1 MKLVIVESPAKAQTI
16 NKYLGNNYKVVASI
30 GHVRDLP
37 RKDGAVEP
45 DNDFNMSWD
54 QPVDKKNV
62 ISGIIKELKKAESLI
77 LATDPDRE
85 GEAIS
90 WHINEI
96 LNEKN
101 VLSSKQ
107 VQRVVFNEVTKSSVL
122 SAMENPR
129 EINSELVEA
138 YLARRALDHLIGFR
152 ISPILW
158 RKLPGSRSAG
168 RVQSVALRLV
178 CERELEIEKFN
189 IEEYWTISA
198 IFQNSNSDNLYSR
211 LIEFDQKK
219 LKKFDIKNKQEA
231 TEIINEIK
239 QNSFSISNIEKKR
252 VKRNP
257 IPPFTTSTLQQ
268 EASRKLGFSAY
279 KTMRVA
285 QKLYEGISL
294 NQETSGLITYM
305 RTDGVQIS
313 QEAISNVREFI
324 SRTYGKDYIPEKPN
338 FYKSKAANAQEAH
351 EAIRPT
357 NFDYSPKS
365 ISKYLDQDQ
374 LKLYD
379 LIWKRTVSSQMSSA
393 QLDKTSVDIKSENKL
408 ITFRINGSQIVF
420 PGFLKVYKESF
431 DEKTTSAENDEDKL
445 LPDLQL
451 KENLKIIKLE
461 DEQHFTLPPPRFTDA
476 SLVKKMEELGI
487 GRPSTYASTLRVL
500 IERDYVTKEN
510 GKLIPEERGRILTA
524 FLSNFFGKYVDYE
537 FTAKLE
543 KDLDKISDGK
553 LPYKELL
560 SDFWL
565 DFKKHLDKMTD
576 LERSEILETL
586 ENELEQM
593 FFSNDDKEFNVSR
606 KCPKCSEGKIGLQ
619 LGKYGAF
626 IGCNNYPECKYTKQ
640 IAKKDDENPGF
651 DEETNFDTSL
661 GNHPETKEDIFI
673 KKGPYG
679 SYVQLGETKKPKRV
693 SIPKLVNPKD
703 INLEKAILLLS
714 LPRIIGNHPE
724 TSKEISANIGRYGPY
739 LKYDVNS
746 VSLPNDETVLTI
758 GLNHA
763 VVLISEKSPG
773 GKSLGKHPNND
784 GDVLAKKGRYGPY
797 VEYKK
802 VRATLP
808 KTMNLDE
815 ITLEEAI
822 ELIEKKELRSK
833 KKNN

>member
-45 DNDFNMSWD
+45 EKDFQMSWD
-54 QPVDKKNV
+54 QPLDKKKV
-62 ISGIIKELKKAESLI
+62 INGIIKDLKDAETLI

-96 LNEKN
+96 LNEKKA
-101 VLSSKQ
+101 LKSKQ
-107 VQRVVFNEVTKSSVL
+107 VQRVVFNEITKSSVIN
-122 SAMENPR
+122 AMEHPR
-129 EINSELVEA
+129 DINSELVDA

-178 CERELEIEKFN
+178 CERELEIEKFI
-189 IEEYWTISA
+189 IEEYWTISG
-198 IFQNSNSDNLYSR
+198 IFENSSSEKFSSR

-219 LKKFDIKNKQEA
+219 LKKFDIPNEEHSKK
-231 TEIINEIK
+231 ILDEIK
-239 QNSFSISNIEKKR
+239 KHNFYISNIEKKR

-279 KTMRVA
+279 KTMRIA
-285 QKLYEGISL
+285 QKLYEGINL
-294 NQETSGLITYM
+294 NKETSGLITYM

-313 QEAISNVREFI
+313 QEAITNIREFI
-324 SRTYGKDYIPEKPN
+324 SNEYGRNFIPESPRY
-338 FYKSKAANAQEAH
+338 YKSKAANAQEAH

-357 NFDYSPKS
+357 NFTYSPKL
-365 ISKYLDQDQ
+365 ISKYLDKDQ

-379 LIWKRTVSSQMSSA
+379 LIWKRTLSSQMASA
-393 QLDKTSVDIKSENKL
+393 ELDKTTVDIKSKDNS
-408 ITFRINGSQIVF
+408 ITFRTNGSQIAF

-431 DEKTTSAENDEDKL
+431 DEKTTSSDNDDDKL
-445 LPDLQL
+445 LPILNLNDSLDL
-451 KENLKIIKLE
+451 KNLE
-461 DEQHFTLPPPRFTDA
+461 DEQHFTQPPARYTDA

-500 IERDYVTKEN
+500 VERDYVMKES

-537 FTAKLE
+537 FTATLE
-543 KDLDKISDGK
+543 KDLDKTSDGK
-553 LPYKELL
+553 LPYKDLL
-560 SDFWL
+560 SDFWR

-576 LERSEILETL
+576 LERSEILNTL
-586 ENELEQM
+586 ESELEQM
-593 FFSNDDKEFNVSR
+593 FFSTEDNQFNASK
-606 KCPKCSEGKIGLQ
+606 KCPKCSDGKIGLQ

-640 IAKKDDENPGF
+640 IANKKDSNPEF
-651 DEETNFDTSL
+651 DNEIDFDQSL
-661 GNHPETKEDIFI
+661 GKDPDTNEDVFV

-679 SYVQLGETKKPKRV
+679 SYVQLGDGKKPKRV

-703 INLEKAILLLS
+703 INLEKALLLLS
-714 LPRIIGNHPE
+714 LPRVIGNHPE
-724 TSKEISANIGRYGPY
+724 TNKEITANIGRYGPY

-763 VVLISEKSPG
+763 VVLISEKSSG
-773 GKSLGKHPNND
+773 GRSLGKHPNND
-784 GDVLAKKGRYGPY
+784 GEVLAKKGRYGPY

-802 VRATLP
+802 TRATLP

-815 ITLEEAI
+815 ITLDEAL
-822 ELIEKKELRSK
+822 ELIEKKETRAK
-833 KKNN
+833 KKK

>member
-45 DNDFNMSWD
+45 EKDFQMSWD
-54 QPVDKKNV
+54 QPLDKKKV
-62 ISGIIKELKKAESLI
+62 INGIIKDLKDAETLI

-96 LNEKN
+96 LNEKKA
-101 VLSSKQ
+101 LKSKQ
-107 VQRVVFNEVTKSSVL
+107 VQRVVFNEITKSSVIN
-122 SAMENPR
+122 AMEHPR
-129 EINSELVEA
+129 DINSELVDA

-178 CERELEIEKFN
+178 CERELEIEKFI
-189 IEEYWTISA
+189 IEEYWTISG
-198 IFQNSNSDNLYSR
+198 IFENSSSEKFSSR

-219 LKKFDIKNKQEA
+219 LKKFDIPNEEHSKK
-231 TEIINEIK
+231 ILDEIK
-239 QNSFSISNIEKKR
+239 KHNFYISNIEKKR

-279 KTMRVA
+279 KTMRIA
-285 QKLYEGISL
+285 QKLYEGINL
-294 NQETSGLITYM
+294 NKETSGLITYM

-313 QEAISNVREFI
+313 QEAITNIREFI
-324 SRTYGKDYIPEKPN
+324 SNEYGRNFIPESPRY
-338 FYKSKAANAQEAH
+338 YKSKAANAQEAH

-357 NFDYSPKS
+357 NFTYSPKL
-365 ISKYLDQDQ
+365 ISKYLDKDQ

-379 LIWKRTVSSQMSSA
+379 LIWKRTLSSQMSSA
-393 QLDKTSVDIKSENKL
+393 ELDKTTVDRKSKDNS
-408 ITFRINGSQIVF
+408 ITFRTNGSQIAF

-431 DEKTTSAENDEDKL
+431 DEKITSSDSDDDKL
-445 LPDLQL
+445 LPILNLNESLDL
-451 KENLKIIKLE
+451 KKLE
-461 DEQHFTLPPPRFTDA
+461 DEQHFTQPPARYTDA

-500 IERDYVTKEN
+500 VERDYVIKES

-537 FTAKLE
+537 FTATLE
-543 KDLDKISDGK
+543 KDLDKTSDGK
-553 LPYKELL
+553 LPYKDLL
-560 SDFWL
+560 SDFWR

-576 LERSEILETL
+576 LERSEILNTL
-586 ENELEQM
+586 ESELEQM
-593 FFSNDDKEFNVSR
+593 FFSTEDNQFDASK
-606 KCPKCSEGKIGLQ
+606 KCPKCADGKIGLQ

-640 IAKKDDENPGF
+640 IANKKDSNPEF
-651 DEETNFDTSL
+651 DNEIDFDQSL
-661 GNHPETKEDIFI
+661 GKDPDTNEDVFV

-679 SYVQLGETKKPKRV
+679 SYVQLGDGKKPKRV

-703 INLEKAILLLS
+703 INLEKALLLLS
-714 LPRIIGNHPE
+714 LPRVIGNHPE
-724 TSKEISANIGRYGPY
+724 TNKEITANIGRYGPY

-763 VVLISEKSPG
+763 VVLISEKSSG
-773 GKSLGKHPNND
+773 GRSLGKHPNND
-784 GDVLAKKGRYGPY
+784 GEVLAKKGRYGPY

-802 VRATLP
+802 TRATLP

-815 ITLEEAI
+815 ITLDEDL
-822 ELIEKKELRSK
+822 ELIEKKESRAK
-833 KKNN
+833 KKK